1 VVGREEKR
9 RAYVDAVLREIVAMA
24 CNSDF
29 AGRRVGSIYFGGG
42 TPSLL
47 PVEGL
52 AGILEAVRSHFAVDA
67 GAEIS
72 LESNPDGLSLQWLKA
87 VRSLGVNRLT
97 LGWQSLHDSHLRALG
112 RTQRRSENFAA
123 YEMAREAG
131 FENLAVDLI
140 FGVPGQSLAEWRQ
153 DLEETAALRPEHVSA
168 YELTLEEGTRFLA
181 LHERGRLALPDE
193 ETRAAMFESTDE
205 ILATSG
211 VVRYEVSNFARPGYE
226 CRHNCA
232 GWRSGD
238 LLGVGA
244 SAASHVS
251 NRRWTNVADLDEY
264 VRRIDSGE
272 SPALPEEILDDA
284 TWAAEDLYLGL
295 RLLEGMNAKMRLAN
309 VSEPGKTRL
318 SSVIENAISNGL
330 IAGDDSRVHLTRSGL
345 LLADT
350 VFEELLVRTPAR

>member
-9 RAYVDAVLREIVAMA
+9 RAYVDAVLREIAAMA

-47 PVEGL
+47 A
-52 AGILEAVRSHFAVDA
+52 AGDVARVLETAREHFAVDDD
-67 GAEIS
+67 AEVS
-72 LESNPDGLSLQWLKA
+72 LESNPDGLSLEWLKEA
-87 VRSLGVNRLT
+87 RSAGVHRLT
-97 LGWQSLHDSHLRALG
+97 LGWQSLHDAHLRTLG
-112 RTQRRSENFAA
+112 RTQRREENLAA
-123 YEMAREAG
+123 YRMAREAG

-140 FGVPGQSLAEWRQ
+140 FGIPGQRHAEWRR
-153 DLEETAALRPEHVSA
+153 DLEETAALQPEHVSA
-168 YELTLEEGTRFLA
+168 YELTLEEGTRFLTM
-181 LHERGRLALPDE
+181 HEHGRLTLPDE

-205 ILATSG
+205 ILATGG
-211 VVRYEVSNFARPGYE
+211 VARYEISNFARPGFE

-264 VRRIDSGE
+264 VRRIDSRE
-272 SPALPEEILDDA
+272 NPASPEEILDDA

-295 RLLEGMNAKMRLAN
+295 RLIEGIDAKMRLAN

-330 IAGDDSRVHLTRSGL
+330 IASDDSRVHLTRSGL

-350 VFEELLVRTPAR
+350 VFEELLVQATAR